1 MMHDAWCRIPGFVE
15 DSSDAFSLKGGEVV
29 KNDDWEW

>member
-1 MMHDAWCRIPGFVE
+1 MMRGVEYRALLRILQMP
-15 DSSDAFSLKGGEVV
+15 FSLKGGEVV